1 MTFFVEKLNY
11 YIVYLNRLCVLTQG
25 ARIIR
30 SCFWVPILPIPK
42 QDFFFNLVYFQALVY
57 SLPIDGIK
65 IHLEKIVL
73 AVSSAN
79 SCGTPLYWSLSLTWL
94 LRLQVVEQ
102 MLQNFIWLLIRV
114 YLTYSL
120 LCGTWCIHSNE
131 KKFQLRSRENLFS
144 VQINRSHST

>member
-1 MTFFVEKLNY
+1 M
-11 YIVYLNRLCVLTQG
+11 
-25 ARIIR
+25 RINSGCTYNKR
-30 SCFWVPILPIPK
+30 SCFRVLILPIPK
-42 QDFFFNLVYFQALVY
+42 QERVFFYLSYFQAWVY